1 MGPVPG
7 RRGPVRWPGSRAA
20 RTTGPDRRSRRAG
33 SQRSGAAGDIRS
45 GDAEAREQLPGAFA
59 DLSET
64 EDAYIAEVELP
75 GLQTGGFSVRL
86 AGQELVISGEV
97 TGTAGAA
104 RAPHGARPAGQFS
117 FKVPLPGPAG
127 PGNVTAWLADGL
139 LTVIA
144 PKTGP

>member
-1 MGPVPG
+1 MAPLPA

-20 RTTGPDRRSRRAG
+20 KTTGSARRARG
-33 SQRSGAAGDIRS
+33 AGTADGAADDIRS
-45 GDAEAREQLPGAFA
+45 RDAAAREQLPGTVA

-75 GLQTGGFSVRL
+75 GLRCGGFSVRL

-97 TGTAGAA
+97 TGTAGVAMA
-104 RAPHGARPAGQFS
+104 LRGARPAGQFS
-117 FKVPLPGPAG
+117 FRVPLPGPAG

-144 PKTGP
+144 PKAGP

>member
-7 RRGPVRWPGSRAA
+7 RRGPVRWPGPRAA
-20 RTTGPDRRSRRAG
+20 KTTASARRAREAG
-33 SQRSGAAGDIRS
+33 PADGAAGDIRS
-45 GDAEAREQLPGAFA
+45 GDAEAREQLPGPFA

-75 GLQTGGFSVRL
+75 GLRCGGFSVRL

-104 RAPHGARPAGQFS
+104 TALRGARPAGQFS
-117 FKVPLPGPAG
+117 FRVPLPGPAG